1 MGHESKTR
9 SAYKGTSSKTILHQY
24 DFLGDFYRLILG
36 PELVF
41 SYGMWEEGDTL
52 DSAQIRKLDYHAEA
66 AHAVGADH
74 VLDIGCGYGSLL
86 HRLVQAHHVK
96 HAVGIT
102 MSPGQAAWARDQH
115 WPGCEV
121 RAENWFD
128 HSATPRAPP
137 VCPRRSAATSSCV
150 SGGKSARA
158 T

>member
-9 SAYKGTSSKTILHQY
+9 SAYKGTSSKAILHQY

-66 AHAVGADH
+66 AHAVGADR

-86 HRLVQAHHVK
+86 HRLGASPPRQARGRDHHEPRPGR
-96 HAVGIT
+96 VG
-102 MSPGQAAWARDQH
+102 P
-115 WPGCEV
+115 
-121 RAENWFD
+121 
-128 HSATPRAPP
+128 
-137 VCPRRSAATSSCV
+137 
-150 SGGKSARA
+150 
-158 T
+158 